1 MHHYVQVLFCLI
13 VAFVVVVVFADS
25 GWCSQDYL
33 FFTLRAGFFVL
44 FCFVACLLLLLLFFL
59 QAPVVASTSPSG
71 TCDQRGAWIPCFRLR
86 HSFNNGIS
94 NGYVSGVTGM

>member
-44 FCFVACLLLLLLFFL
+44 FCFVACLLLLLLFFYRFLLLHRHL
-59 QAPVVASTSPSG
+59 QVGRVTSAGHGYHVLDCDIVLTMAFQMG
-71 TCDQRGAWIPCFRLR
+71 TCQE
-86 HSFNNGIS
+86 
-94 NGYVSGVTGM
+94 